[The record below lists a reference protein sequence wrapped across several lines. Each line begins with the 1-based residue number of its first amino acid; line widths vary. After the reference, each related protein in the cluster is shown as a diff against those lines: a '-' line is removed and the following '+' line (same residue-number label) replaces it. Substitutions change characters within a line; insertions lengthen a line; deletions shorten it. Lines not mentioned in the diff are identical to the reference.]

1 MNIYSN
7 TLEEAKKEP
16 VIYFNKISLVIIFL
30 VIVGLFLFPLSSPS
44 RFALHTLIMIFMYSV
59 MAQSWN
65 VLAGFSGQISLGHA
79 LFFGIGAYATSYFYS
94 KFLISPW
101 IGIFIGII
109 TSGLIALLIGI
120 PILRLRG
127 HYFAIATL
135 LVGITFQVIFQ
146 RWTEVGASSG
156 IYMPINRDNPIFSIQ
171 FHKSKIP
178 YYYIT
183 LVFF

>member
-1 MNIYSN
+1 MKK
-7 TLEEAKKEP
+7 TLYDCVAVHGSQGLHGPQKAYACANCMEFFAELSVAYLYRLDDTVEYNKWYPFNYTQLRSYDPDTCKVLSDVWDIPYDIEEAKKEP

-94 KFLISPW
+94 KFL
-101 IGIFIGII
+101 
-109 TSGLIALLIGI
+109 L
-120 PILRLRG
+120 
-127 HYFAIATL
+127 H
-135 LVGITFQVIFQ
+135 
-146 RWTEVGASSG
+146 
-156 IYMPINRDNPIFSIQ
+156 
-171 FHKSKIP
+171 
-178 YYYIT
+178 
-183 LVFF
+183 FFM

>member
-65 VLAGFSGQISLGHA
+65 MAIWVFVSSPQISRA
-79 LFFGIGAYATSYFYS
+79 FN
-94 KFLISPW
+94 SP
-101 IGIFIGII
+101 
-109 TSGLIALLIGI
+109 T
-120 PILRLRG
+120 
-127 HYFAIATL
+127 
-135 LVGITFQVIFQ
+135 
-146 RWTEVGASSG
+146 
-156 IYMPINRDNPIFSIQ
+156 IQ
-171 FHKSKIP
+171 TIHKSPK
-178 YYYIT
+178 
-183 LVFF
+183 